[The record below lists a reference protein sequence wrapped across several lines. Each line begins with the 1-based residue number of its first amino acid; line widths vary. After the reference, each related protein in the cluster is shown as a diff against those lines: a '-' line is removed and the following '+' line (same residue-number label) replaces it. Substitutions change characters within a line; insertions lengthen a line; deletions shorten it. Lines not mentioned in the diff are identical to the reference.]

1 MTPLGDFVLW
11 NIVEDDMMILKVTY
25 YSDLEAVFIP

>member
-11 NIVEDDMMILKVTY
+11 NIAEDDTMILKVTF